1 MAADY
6 PQFLID
12 MREFIASKLKERV
25 ALHPDQ
31 IDEISREVVE
41 LVRENHGGE
50 PIYIPKAAAWKC
62 KKKHDEIWQAFD
74 GKNHHKLARQF
85 DLSLSQIH
93 RIINEHRD
101 KNQMDWC
108 AEE

>member
-50 PIYIPKAAAWKC
+50 PIYIPKAAA
-62 KKKHDEIWQAFD
+62 
-74 GKNHHKLARQF
+74 GK
-85 DLSLSQIH
+85 
-93 RIINEHRD
+93 
-101 KNQMDWC
+101 
-108 AEE
+108 